1 MEKAGGIAESLIL
14 ERCLAPTSFLDSDH
28 PAVQEYAYTHSGSG
42 SALDRAVK
50 LYYSV
55 RDGWKYNPYKVSTDP
70 IKSKASWVL
79 TQTNGYCTTKALL
92 LAALG
97 RSIGI
102 PTRLGFGDVR
112 NHLSSP
118 RLIEYLKSE
127 IFAWHGFTEFYLEG
141 HWVRCTPAFD
151 SALCRKFGVAALEFD
166 GRTDSLFHPF
176 DGEGRKF
183 MEYIQYR
190 GVYEDLPHEE
200 MFRSLREIYP
210 HLF

>member
-1 MEKAGGIAESLIL
+1 LLAKL
-14 ERCLAPTSFLDSDH
+14 E
-28 PAVQEYAYTHSGSG
+28 Q
-42 SALDRAVK
+42 
-50 LYYSV
+50 
-55 RDGWKYNPYKVSTDP
+55 
-70 IKSKASWVL
+70 
-79 TQTNGYCTTKALL
+79 ALL
-92 LAALG
+92 VLPQA
-97 RSIGI
+97 
-102 PTRLGFGDVR
+102 P
-112 NHLSSP
+112 H
-118 RLIEYLKSE
+118 
-127 IFAWHGFTEFYLEG
+127 
-141 HWVRCTPAFD
+141 